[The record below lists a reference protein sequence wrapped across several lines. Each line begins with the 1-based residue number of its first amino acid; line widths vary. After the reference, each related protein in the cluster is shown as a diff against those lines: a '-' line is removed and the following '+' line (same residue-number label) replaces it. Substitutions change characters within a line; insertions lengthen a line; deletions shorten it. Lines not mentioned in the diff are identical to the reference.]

1 MEKRKIEAGTGI
13 HCNGLTLTPVV
24 ETSINYRCSGIGDS
38 IIAHKQ
44 PLAVIINKAGYKTA
58 LRSTGEPV
66 SLEDLA
72 KEFPQ
77 LKDYFNSV

>member
-1 MEKRKIEAGTGI
+1 MEKKKIEAGTGI

-24 ETSINYRCSGIGDS
+24 ETSINFRYTPTSMS
-38 IIAHKQ
+38 INVHKQ

-77 LKDYFNSV
+77 LKTYFDSV